1 MFKQIIQQKI
11 ETAVVKYFQAHP
23 EVKLVCVVGSVG
35 KTSTKNLIATV
46 LSQKYRVGGAL
57 GNHNSELSAP
67 LGILGIKFPT
77 NIRNPFAWWAVLR
90 AAKKRIKQPA
100 TVDVIVQELGT
111 DNPGELASYGRYL
124 NPDLTV
130 LTAIAP
136 EHMEFFKTIEAVAE
150 DELSAIN
157 FSKKGIINIDDVDA
171 QFTQFLS
178 NSNITTYGSS
188 EMAEYSLIPE
198 YFSVEEGYRARFITP
213 KTGKAGLA
221 CRVRLYGE
229 HSLRPLAGALTV
241 ARELGMTDAEITAS
255 LAQIK
260 PYPGRMNVL
269 PGQRQTTII
278 DDSYNSSPIAV
289 KSALKTLYELPT
301 TQRIAVLGS
310 MNELGEMSQ
319 SAHREVGELCDPRQ
333 LDLVITVGEQAEQYL
348 APSAKARG
356 CQVMSCK
363 TALEAGG
370 LVNKLM
376 KRGAI
381 ILFKGSQGGIYLE
394 EAIKIILA
402 STDLENQLVRQDPI
416 WLKRKRNFFR
426 QFVNPTL
433 TKE

>member
-1 MFKQIIQQKI
+1 MFKQIIQKKI
-11 ETAVVKYFQAHP
+11 EAAVVAYFRAHP

-35 KTSTKNLIATV
+35 KTSAKNLIATV

-67 LGILGIKFPT
+67 LGILGVKFPS

-90 AAKKRIKQPA
+90 AAKKRIKQPS

-111 DNPGELASYGRYL
+111 DHPGELASYGRYL

-130 LTAIAP
+130 LTAVAP

-171 QFTQFLS
+171 QFSRLLT

-198 YFSVEEGYRARFITP
+198 YFSLEEGYRARFITP
-213 KTGKAGLA
+213 QTGKAGLS
-221 CRVRLYGE
+221 CRVKLYGE
-229 HSLRPLAGALTV
+229 HSLRPLAAALTV
-241 ARELGMTDAEITAS
+241 ARELGMSDQEITAS
-255 LAQIK
+255 LTQVR

-289 KSALKTLYELPT
+289 KAALKTLCELPT

-310 MNELGEMSQ
+310 MNELGEMSEQ
-319 SAHREVGELCDPRQ
+319 AHREVGEMCDPRK
-333 LDLVITVGEQAEQYL
+333 LDTVITVGDQANQFL
-348 APSAKARG
+348 APAAKARG
-356 CQVMSCK
+356 CQVLTCQ

-370 LVNKLM
+370 LANRLM
-376 KRGAI
+376 KRGAV

-402 STDLENQLVRQDPI
+402 STDLEDQLVRQDPV
-416 WLKRKRNFFR
+416 WLKRKREFFR
-426 QFVNPTL
+426 QFVDPVL

>member
-111 DNPGELASYGRYL
+111 DHPGELANYGRYL

-157 FSKKGIINIDDVDA
+157 FSKKGIINIDDVDT

-229 HSLRPLAGALTV
+229 HSLCPLAGALTV
-241 ARELGMTDAEITAS
+241 ARELDMTDAEITAS
-255 LAQIK
+255 LTQIK

-319 SAHREVGELCDPRQ
+319 SAHREIGELCDPRQ

-356 CQVMSCK
+356 CQVISCK

>member
-67 LGILGIKFPT
+67 LGILGVKFPT

-100 TVDVIVQELGT
+100 TVDVIVQEFET
-111 DNPGELASYGRYL
+111 DHPGELASYGRYL

-171 QFTQFLS
+171 QFTRFLS

-255 LAQIK
+255 LTQIK

-333 LDLVITVGEQAEQYL
+333 LDLVITVGKQAEQYL

-376 KRGAI
+376 KRGSI

>member
-67 LGILGIKFPT
+67 LGILGVKFPT

-111 DNPGELASYGRYL
+111 DHPGELASYGRYL

-255 LAQIK
+255 LTQIK

-348 APSAKARG
+348 APSAKTRG